1 MNLVLIKNKIHKQFF
16 NKIKKFYVK
25 IQFKIQIFQA
35 FVDQFKNSFQGIIFQ
50 KIWKKVK
57 VFSNLNYLKITLP
70 LK

>member
-1 MNLVLIKNKIHKQFF
+1 MNLVLIKYKIHKQFF

-25 IQFKIQIFQA
+25 ILFKIQIFQV
-35 FVDQFKNSFQGIIFQ
+35 FVDQFKNSFQRIIFQ